1 MKLTKS
7 KLQQIIKEELS
18 NAVDEGFLDRFRRKP
33 EPEPEPEPIP
43 DATTLQPP
51 SGGAVSTH
59 DIDKVLR
66 DLGWEEYDR
75 RQGGLQVF
83 EAVHKAWKDVFP
95 HAQVAIKIEPQG
107 NGAAM
112 LTVWDVLRPEKTK
125 TLEIPSIKDMKFSA
139 REDALG
145 PGMLSFFR

>member
-7 KLQQIIKEELS
+7 KLQQLIKEELS

-33 EPEPEPEPIP
+33 EPEPEPESIP
-43 DATTLQPP
+43 DTTTLQPT

-75 RQGGLQVF
+75 RQGGFQVF
-83 EAVHKAWKDVFP
+83 KAVHKAWKDVFP
-95 HAQVAIKIEPQG
+95 HEQVAIKIDPQG

-112 LTVWDVLRPEKTK
+112 LTVWGVLRPENTK

-139 REDALG
+139 KEEIG
-145 PGMLSFFR
+145 PGMLSFFK